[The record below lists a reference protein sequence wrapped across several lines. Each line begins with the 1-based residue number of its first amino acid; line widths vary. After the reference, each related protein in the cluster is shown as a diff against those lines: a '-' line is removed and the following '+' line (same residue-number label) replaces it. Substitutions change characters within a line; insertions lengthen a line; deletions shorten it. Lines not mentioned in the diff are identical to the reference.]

1 MGALFYTPKQN
12 VVKKLKRKTVNLLI
26 VLFNILFLLIWGVLA
41 WGESELWS
49 FLWTFDAVGHFAFC
63 FVWGFIFLYWIKT
76 YWRGA
81 YVVVPKW
88 AWALTIIAFVTTVIE
103 VIVWEI
109 LIEWL
114 LWDSWLQPA
123 YFHWLAK
130 AQKGSE
136 DTILDIVVSLLGA
149 VFAMLAWWASR
160 KFYAWKWPN
169 EDVEEE
175 IEEARE
181 RNEVFAEEINA
192 MQKEHRKQVIAKIK
206 APWEKLFTQE

>member
-1 MGALFYTPKQN
+1 MDQN
-12 VVKKLKRKTVNLLI
+12 DLEKLKREKRNRKI
-26 VLFNILFLLIWGVLA
+26 INCSIALFNILFLIVWGGVA

-49 FLWTFDAVGHFAFC
+49 FGWTFDAVGHFAFC

-88 AWALTIIAFVTTVIE
+88 AWALSIIAFVTTVIE

-109 LIEWL
+109 FIEWL
-114 LWDSWLQPA
+114 LWDSWLQPT
-123 YFHWLAK
+123 YFNWLAK

-136 DTILDIVVSLLGA
+136 DTMMDIVVSLLG
-149 VFAMLAWWASR
+149 VISAMLAWWAGR

-169 EDVEEE
+169 DDADEA
-175 IEEARE
+175 IEEVRE
-181 RNEVFAEEINA
+181 KNEAFAEEIGA
-192 MQKEHRKQVIAKIK
+192 MQKEHRRRIIAKIK
-206 APWEKLFTQE
+206 SRWERIFLQE